1 MHHQILKAFHLYTTQ
16 GTSSNIKSW
25 CFLILVSEGNDFFI
39 ILVLLCVTI
48 VAVCSFKWYFVHIFD
63 DNFTDNYWI
72 ASDWLAATFLNSYNK
87 WLIWTVWIQNQLF
100 HLLQI
105 SEIWGIFT
113 ILVTPWECPLSPW
126 KGGWEASGNHWCT
139 LASRK

>member
-48 VAVCSFKWYFVHIFD
+48 VVVCSFKWYFVHIFD

-72 ASDWLAATFLNSYNK
+72 ASDWLAATLLNSYNK
-87 WLIWTVWIQNQLF
+87 WLIWTVWFKISYQNLSMDPKSV
-100 HLLQI
+100 I
-105 SEIWGIFT
+105 SFVANKRNMRDIYDTCHPVRMSSVSLKRGLGSIW
-113 ILVTPWECPLSPW
+113 
-126 KGGWEASGNHWCT
+126 
-139 LASRK
+139 